1 MTKLKL
7 STFPD
12 DKPVKIT
19 IELPAPVF
27 RDLQAY
33 ADILAQASGDATPP
47 DPAKLIVPMIARFLE
62 TDRGFAKARR
72 ENFAADGN
80 LHRQHP

>member
-7 STFPD
+7 STILD

-19 IELPAPVF
+19 VELPAPVF

-33 ADILAQASGDATPP
+33 AAILAKANGGTASPEPG
-47 DPAKLIVPMIARFLE
+47 KLIVPMIQRFMAS
-62 TDRGFAKARR
+62 DRAFSKTRR
-72 ENFAADGN
+72 QENAPVQG
-80 LHRQHP
+80 